1 MGLFRRKDERAIP
14 KPGTPEFDQAVKGT
28 AIPDEQSVSMGEP
41 GWTDSGAEPEQPGPA
56 AEEESSA
63 VQETQ
68 SADSDQQA
76 MDELPGGA
84 GDQTTGDADAPGRSK
99 RVLGALGRSVLK
111 PPNTEGFGGGIST
124 PRKKPKDEDSA

>member
-41 GWTDSGAEPEQPGPA
+41 GWTDSGAEPEQP
-56 AEEESSA
+56 A
-63 VQETQ
+63 V
-68 SADSDQQA
+68 
-76 MDELPGGA
+76 DELPGGA